1 MTMQQNPTRD
11 LQLDFNINEIKEKID
26 AVIKASTGSYQ
37 KLDKNDIL
45 NTYRIATVSGL
56 LSGILSVTLKRMDDN
71 RTEWKSE
78 IMNAAGSN
86 AAPAVLARFQDEL
99 LTILSKA
106 LAGEEINSD
115 LISKNKSGC
124 LGVVLFLLA
133 LGGAVSYGIH
143 SFL

>member
-1 MTMQQNPTRD
+1 MQQNPTRD

-56 LSGILSVTLKRMDDN
+56 LSGIMSITLKRIDDN
-71 RTEWKSE
+71 KTEWKSE
-78 IMNAAGSN
+78 IMNAVGSN
-86 AAPAVLARFQDEL
+86 AASAVLARFQDEF

-106 LAGEEINSD
+106 LAGEEINSE
-115 LISKNKSGC
+115 LINKNKSGC

-133 LGGAVSYGIH
+133 LGGAVSYSIH
-143 SFL
+143 SSL

>member
-1 MTMQQNPTRD
+1 MQQNPTRE
-11 LQLDFNINEIKEKID
+11 LQLDYNINEIKEKID

-56 LSGILSVTLKRMDDN
+56 LSGILSVTLKRIDDN
-71 RTEWKSE
+71 KTEWKSE
-78 IMNAAGSN
+78 IMNAVGSN
-86 AAPAVLARFQDEL
+86 AASAVLARFQDEF

-133 LGGAVSYGIH
+133 LGGAVSRY
-143 SFL
+143 S